1 LNKNLNGINYMFW
14 YHNLLL
20 KWKLIIPLSILIGF
34 NLVATVTS
42 ISLQSSLADKAKIL
56 GNSYLTEVDLIL
68 QSDRDLYQ
76 AQMAERSLLLLN
88 KDSALYSEQINKI
101 KDNNAQVE
109 ERFNKSVAVSQYANK
124 DSRLREFRGF
134 ISAWNKKSVD
144 LAERSISGTKG
155 DENLISESYGKNQE
169 AFDDLRDMLDKVGE
183 ERLAEAN
190 KFIIDIEK
198 SAAAAQNTV
207 LILLV
212 FSIGVGLMLAFI
224 LPNFISGPI
233 NKITEQLKDI
243 SQGEGDLTKRLNVRQ
258 QDEVG
263 KLASYFDE
271 FMDKLQSI
279 VSKVQNVSHSVGDS
293 ASDLRRVSEQ
303 NNSTINEQNLAIHSV
318 VTAVEEMSSAAKEV
332 AVNTVETANQA
343 KQANSSSDIGVKTID
358 NTIARIER
366 LSTELDE
373 ASKTIATV
381 EQEASNV
388 NSVLD
393 VIRGIAEQTNLL
405 ALNAAIEAAR
415 AGEQGRGFAV
425 VADEVRTLASRTQD
439 STQDIQRMLEGL
451 QQGVKSSVD
460 AISASVDTARE
471 TVESASITGQS
482 LSDVKKIIDSISQ
495 MTVQVASAVEEQSQ
509 VVDEINKNLNSIG
522 EYSNDVASG
531 ADTATRSCLTLD
543 ELSESLTN
551 EVNSFRV

>member
-1 LNKNLNGINYMFW
+1 MFW

-42 ISLQSSLADKAKIL
+42 ISLQSSLADKAKVL
-56 GNSYLTEVDLIL
+56 GNSYLKEVDLIL

-76 AQMAERSLLLLN
+76 AQMAERSLLLLD
-88 KDSALYSEQINKI
+88 KDSALYSEQMNKI
-101 KDNNAQVE
+101 KDNNAQVK
-109 ERFNKSVAVSQYANK
+109 ERFNKSVAVSQYVSK
-124 DSRLREFRGF
+124 DARLREFRGF
-134 ISAWNKKSVD
+134 ISAWNQKSVA
-144 LAERSISGTKG
+144 LAERSLSGTKG
-155 DENLISESYGKNQE
+155 DENLISESYGKNQQ

-183 ERLAEAN
+183 ERLMEAN

-198 SAAAAQNTV
+198 SASAAQNTV

-212 FSIGVGLMLAFI
+212 LSIGLGLMLAFT
-224 LPNFISGPI
+224 LPNLISGPI

-263 KLASYFDE
+263 KLASFFDE

-279 VSKVQNVSHSVGDS
+279 VGKVQNVSHSVGES

-303 NNSTINEQNLAIHSV
+303 NHSTINEQNLAIHSV

-332 AVNTVETANQA
+332 AANTAETADQA
-343 KQANSSSDIGVKTID
+343 KQANDSSDIGVKTID

-460 AISASVDTARE
+460 AISASVETARE

-482 LSDVKKIIDSISQ
+482 LSDVKKVIDSISQ

-509 VVDEINKNLNSIG
+509 VVDEINKNLNAIG

-531 ADTATRSCLTLD
+531 AETATRSCLTLD
-543 ELSESLTN
+543 ELSESLMS

>member
-1 LNKNLNGINYMFW
+1 
-14 YHNLLL
+14 
-20 KWKLIIPLSILIGF
+20 
-34 NLVATVTS
+34 
-42 ISLQSSLADKAKIL
+42 
-56 GNSYLTEVDLIL
+56 
-68 QSDRDLYQ
+68 
-76 AQMAERSLLLLN
+76 
-88 KDSALYSEQINKI
+88 
-101 KDNNAQVE
+101 
-109 ERFNKSVAVSQYANK
+109 
-124 DSRLREFRGF
+124 
-134 ISAWNKKSVD
+134 
-144 LAERSISGTKG
+144 
-155 DENLISESYGKNQE
+155 
-169 AFDDLRDMLDKVGE
+169 
-183 ERLAEAN
+183 
-190 KFIIDIEK
+190 
-198 SAAAAQNTV
+198 
-207 LILLV
+207 
-212 FSIGVGLMLAFI
+212 
-224 LPNFISGPI
+224 
-233 NKITEQLKDI
+233 
-243 SQGEGDLTKRLNVRQ
+243 
-258 QDEVG
+258 
-263 KLASYFDE
+263 
-271 FMDKLQSI
+271 
-279 VSKVQNVSHSVGDS
+279 VQNVSHSVGDS

>member
-212 FSIGVGLMLAFI
+212 LSIGVGLMLAFI

>member
-1 LNKNLNGINYMFW
+1 MFW

-42 ISLQSSLADKAKIL
+42 ISLQSSLADKAKVL
-56 GNSYLTEVDLIL
+56 GNSYLKEVDLIL

-76 AQMAERSLLLLN
+76 AQMAERSLLLLD
-88 KDSALYSEQINKI
+88 KDSALYSEQMNKI
-101 KDNNAQVE
+101 KDNNAQVK
-109 ERFNKSVAVSQYANK
+109 ERFNKSVAVSQYVSK
-124 DSRLREFRGF
+124 DARLREFRGF
-134 ISAWNKKSVD
+134 ISAWNQKSVA
-144 LAERSISGTKG
+144 LAERSLSGTKG
-155 DENLISESYGKNQE
+155 DENLISESYGKNQQ

-183 ERLAEAN
+183 ERLMEAN

-198 SAAAAQNTV
+198 SASAAQNTV

-212 FSIGVGLMLAFI
+212 LSIGLGLMLAFT
-224 LPNFISGPI
+224 LPNLISGPI

-263 KLASYFDE
+263 KLASFFDE
-271 FMDKLQSI
+271 FMDTLQSI
-279 VSKVQNVSHSVGDS
+279 VGKVQNVSHSVGES

-303 NNSTINEQNLAIHSV
+303 NHSTINEQNLAIHSV

-332 AVNTVETANQA
+332 AANTAETADQA
-343 KQANSSSDIGVKTID
+343 KQANDSSDIGVKTID

-460 AISASVDTARE
+460 AISASVETARE

-509 VVDEINKNLNSIG
+509 VVDEINKNLNAIG

-531 ADTATRSCLTLD
+531 AETATRSCLTLD
-543 ELSESLTN
+543 ELSESLMS

>member
-1 LNKNLNGINYMFW
+1 MFW

-42 ISLQSSLADKAKIL
+42 ISLQSSLADKAKVL
-56 GNSYLTEVDLIL
+56 GNSYLKEVDLIL

-76 AQMAERSLLLLN
+76 AQMAERSLLLLD
-88 KDSALYSEQINKI
+88 KDSALYSEQMNKI
-101 KDNNAQVE
+101 KDNNAQVK
-109 ERFNKSVAVSQYANK
+109 ERFNKSVAVSQYVSK
-124 DSRLREFRGF
+124 DARLREFRGF
-134 ISAWNKKSVD
+134 ISAWNQKSVA
-144 LAERSISGTKG
+144 LAERSLSGTKG
-155 DENLISESYGKNQE
+155 DENLISESYGKNQQ

-183 ERLAEAN
+183 ERLMEAN

-198 SAAAAQNTV
+198 SASAAQNTV

-212 FSIGVGLMLAFI
+212 LSIGLGLMLAFT
-224 LPNFISGPI
+224 LPNLISGPI

-263 KLASYFDE
+263 KLASFFDE

-279 VSKVQNVSHSVGDS
+279 VGKVQNVSHSVGES

-303 NNSTINEQNLAIHSV
+303 NHSTINEQNLAIHSV

-332 AVNTVETANQA
+332 AANTAETADQA
-343 KQANSSSDIGVKTID
+343 KQANDSSDIGVKTID

-460 AISASVDTARE
+460 AISASVETARE

-509 VVDEINKNLNSIG
+509 VVDEINKNLNAIG

-531 ADTATRSCLTLD
+531 AETATRSCLTLD
-543 ELSESLTN
+543 ELSESLMS